1 MNVVAFAAINF
12 LIKYK
17 MLKFWNYLVLRKIY
31 FYRIAAMLRCICPTN
46 VAAFA
51 RILNLKEVATEIR
64 PKGTGT
70 PTLADADAKR
80 WKKKKNHFTR
90 LNS

>member
-1 MNVVAFAAINF
+1 
-12 LIKYK
+12 
-17 MLKFWNYLVLRKIY
+17 LVLRKIH
-31 FYRIAAMLRCICPTN
+31 FYRIAAMLRCTCPTN

-70 PTLADADAKR
+70 PTLADVDAKR
-80 WKKKKNHFTR
+80 
-90 LNS
+90 